1 VTVGAPKVAVTVAV
15 TVGAASALPC
25 ALDVCATAA
34 GLVASLLAGWVGCGG
49 CEGCAGCV
57 DCTGCAGAL
66 AGLPPTLY
74 LGIGGRAIE
83 VLKPAGKLV
92 FSVSEAG
99 IGLLVADVKLQDSVV
114 MMVGV
119 GLIAVLE
126 R

>member
-1 VTVGAPKVAVTVAV
+1 VAVGAPEGAVTASVTVGV
-15 TVGAASALPC
+15 ASALPC

-34 GLVASLLAGWVGCGG
+34 ALVASLLAGWVGC
-49 CEGCAGCV
+49 AGC
-57 DCTGCAGAL
+57 TGPF

-99 IGLLVADVKLQDSVV
+99 IGLTVADVKLQDSVV

-119 GLIAVLE
+119 GLIAVLD